1 MKLLSIYLINEINT
15 ERDSAMSIVFLGIE
29 NFQQIVYNIVI
40 SVVMIK
46 HESISLWRVSLEF

>member
-1 MKLLSIYLINEINT
+1 
-15 ERDSAMSIVFLGIE
+15 MSIVFFGIE